1 MQREVGPQVAPPM
14 FLHQIQPLPPHAT
27 AAKKR
32 GNPWPAA
39 AAAEAAGGA
48 NWNPRMWDWDS
59 RALTAKPSSDA
70 LRVNA
75 GLSHHHHHHHQQQSP
90 PAVAKAAEALRQG
103 GGGSGGL
110 NLQLGLRED
119 AATHMD
125 VSPAATTVSSSP
137 SPPPSSAPAQEPVV
151 RPSKRVRSGSPGS
164 ASGGGGGGGG
174 GGGNSGGSYP
184 MCQVDDCRA
193 DLTNAKDYHRRHKV
207 CEIHGK
213 TTKALVGNQM
223 QRFCQQC
230 SRFHPLSEFDEGK
243 RSCRRRLAGH
253 NRRRRKTQPT
263 DVASQLLLP
272 GNQENAANRTQDIV
286 NLITVIARL
295 QGSNVGKL
303 PSIPPIPDKDNLVQI
318 ISKINSINN
327 TNSASKSPPSEA
339 VDLNASHSQQQDSV
353 RRTTNGFEKQT
364 NGFDKQTNGF
374 DKQTNGFDKQAVPST
389 MDLLA
394 VLSTALATS
403 NPDSNTSQSQ
413 GSSDSS
419 GNNKSKSQSTEPTNV
434 VNSHEKSIRVFSAT
448 RKNDALESSPEMYKQ
463 PDKETQP
470 YLSLRLFGSTE
481 EDVPCKMDTANKYL
495 SSESS
500 NPLDE
505 RSPSSSPPITHKF
518 FPIRSVD
525 EDARI
530 ADYGEDIATVEVS
543 TSRPWRAPP
552 LELFKDSERPI
563 ENGSPPNPAYQSCYT
578 STSCSDHS
586 PSTSNS
592 DGQDRTGRII
602 FKLFGKEPSTI
613 PGNLRGEIVNWLKHS
628 PTEMEGYIR
637 PGCLVLSMY
646 LSMPAIAWDELE
658 ENLLQRVN
666 TLVQGS
672 DLDFWRK
679 GRFLVRTDAQL
690 VSYKDG
696 ATRISKSWR
705 TWNTPELTFVSPIAV
720 VGGRKTSLI
729 LKGRNLTIP
738 GTQIHCTST
747 GKYISKEV
755 LCSAYPGTIYDD
767 SGVETF
773 DLPGEPHL
781 ILGRCF
787 IEVENRFRG
796 NSFPVIIANSSV
808 CQELRSLEAELE
820 GSQFVDGS
828 SDEQAHDARR
838 LKPKDEVL
846 HFLNELGW
854 LFQKAAASTSAEK
867 SDSSGLDLMYF
878 STARFRYLLLFS
890 SERDWCSL
898 TKTLLEILAKRSLAS
913 DELSQET
920 LEMLSEIHLLNRA
933 VKRRSSHMAR
943 LLVQFVVVCPDD
955 SKLYPFLPNV
965 AGPGGLT
972 PLHLAA
978 SIENAVDI
986 VDALTDDPQQIG
998 LSCWH
1003 SVLDDDGQSPET
1015 YAKLRNNNSYNELVA
1030 QKLVDRKNNQVTIM
1044 VGKEE
1049 IHMDQ
1054 PGNVGEKNKSA
1065 IQALQ
1070 IRTCNQCAILD
1081 AGLLRR
1087 PLHSRGLLARPY
1099 IHSMLA
1105 IAAVC
1110 VCVCVFMRALLRFN
1124 SGRSFKWERLDFGT
1138 I

>member
-1 MQREVGPQVAPPM
+1 M
-14 FLHQIQPLPPHAT
+14 FVHQIQPLPPHAA

-32 GNPWPAA
+32 GHSWQAATAA
-39 AAAEAAGGA
+39 AKAAGGE

-59 RALTAKPSSDA
+59 RTLTARPSSDA
-70 LRVNA
+70 LRVY
-75 GLSHHHHHHHQQQSP
+75 GGQSQQQQQQQP
-90 PAVAKAAEALRQG
+90 LPAVAKADEALRQG

-119 AATHMD
+119 AVTPMDASPVATL
-125 VSPAATTVSSSP
+125 SSSP
-137 SPPPSSAPAQEPVV
+137 SPPRSSSGTQEPVV
-151 RPSKRVRSGSPGS
+151 RSSKRVRSGSPGS
-164 ASGGGGGGGG
+164 ASGGGGGGGNG
-174 GGGNSGGSYP
+174 GGSFP
-184 MCQVDDCRA
+184 MCQVDDCRK

-207 CEIHGK
+207 CEIHSK
-213 TTKALVGNQM
+213 TIKALVANQM

-295 QGSNVGKL
+295 QGSNAGKL

-327 TNSASKSPPSEA
+327 ANSVTNSPSEA
-339 VDLNASHSQQQDSV
+339 VDLNALHGRQQQDSV
-353 RRTTNGFEKQT
+353 QKTTNGV
-364 NGFDKQTNGF
+364 DKQT
-374 DKQTNGFDKQAVPST
+374 APST
-389 MDLLA
+389 MDLLT

-403 NPDSNTSQSQ
+403 PVDTNTSRSQ

-419 GNNKSKSQSTEPTNV
+419 GNNKSKSRSTEPANV
-434 VNSHEKSIRVFSAT
+434 VNSHEKSTQAFSAT
-448 RKNDALESSPEMYKQ
+448 CINGTPESPPEIFKQ
-463 PDKETQP
+463 TGRETQP
-470 YLSLRLFGSTE
+470 YLSLRLFGRS
-481 EDVPCKMDTANKYL
+481 EDDILCKMDSANKYL

-505 RSPSSSPPITHKF
+505 RSPSSSPPITQKF
-518 FPIRSVD
+518 FPIHSVD
-525 EDARI
+525 GDARI
-530 ADYGEDIATVEVS
+530 AEYGEDTTTVEVS
-543 TSRPWRAPP
+543 TSRRWCAPP
-552 LELFKDSERPI
+552 LELFKDAEQSM
-563 ENGSPPNPAYQSCYT
+563 ENGSTPNPEYQSCYA
-578 STSCSDHS
+578 SASCSDHS

-592 DGQDRTGRII
+592 DGPDRTGRII

-628 PTEMEGYIR
+628 PTEIEGYIR
-637 PGCLVLSMY
+637 PGCLVLTMY

-658 ENLLQRVN
+658 ENFLQRVN
-666 TLVQGS
+666 TLVQCS

-679 GRFLVRTDAQL
+679 GRFLVRTHTQL

-696 ATRISKSWR
+696 TTRLSKSWR

-747 GKYISKEV
+747 GKYISKEI

-773 DLPGEPHL
+773 DLPGEPDI

-796 NSFPVIIANSSV
+796 NSFPVIVANSSV

-820 GSQFVDGS
+820 GSQFIDVS
-828 SDEQAHDARR
+828 SDDQVHDARQR
-838 LKPKDEVL
+838 KPRDEVM

-854 LFQKAAASTSAEK
+854 LFQKAAANASATK
-867 SDSSGLDLMYF
+867 SNVSGLDLVYF
-878 STARFRYLLLFS
+878 STARFKYLLLFS
-890 SERDWCSL
+890 SERNWCSL
-898 TKTLLEILAKRSLAS
+898 TKTLLEILAKRSLVS

-933 VKRRSSHMAR
+933 VKRKSSRMAR
-943 LLVQFVVVCPDD
+943 LLLQFVVACPDD

-965 AGPGGLT
+965 PGPGGLT

-978 SIENAVDI
+978 SIEDAKDI

-1003 SVLDDDGQSPET
+1003 SVIDDNGQSPET

-1030 QKLVDRKNNQVTIM
+1030 QKLVDKKNNQILQM
-1044 VGKEE
+1044 
-1049 IHMDQ
+1049 
-1054 PGNVGEKNKSA
+1054 GETGFCAGVPRQSEMGVQIVLRYMSHDASA
-1065 IQALQ
+1065 
-1070 IRTCNQCAILD
+1070 
-1081 AGLLRR
+1081 
-1087 PLHSRGLLARPY
+1087 
-1099 IHSMLA
+1099 
-1105 IAAVC
+1105 
-1110 VCVCVFMRALLRFN
+1110 
-1124 SGRSFKWERLDFGT
+1124 
-1138 I
+1138 

>member
-1 MQREVGPQVAPPM
+1 MV
-14 FLHQIQPLPPHAT
+14 
-27 AAKKR
+27 
-32 GNPWPAA
+32 
-39 AAAEAAGGA
+39 
-48 NWNPRMWDWDS
+48 
-59 RALTAKPSSDA
+59 
-70 LRVNA
+70 
-75 GLSHHHHHHHQQQSP
+75 
-90 PAVAKAAEALRQG
+90 
-103 GGGSGGL
+103 
-110 NLQLGLRED
+110 
-119 AATHMD
+119 
-125 VSPAATTVSSSP
+125 VSPAATMSSSP
-137 SPPPSSAPAQEPVV
+137 SPPASSAPAQEPVV

-164 ASGGGGGGGG
+164 ASGGG

-207 CEIHGK
+207 CEMHGK
-213 TTKALVGNQM
+213 ASKALVGNQM

-295 QGSNVGKL
+295 QGGNVGKL

-327 TNSASKSPPSEA
+327 VNSASKSPPSEA
-339 VDLNASHSQQQDSV
+339 VDLNATQGQHQDSV
-353 RRTTNGFEKQT
+353 QRTTNGFEKQT
-364 NGFDKQTNGF
+364 NGFDKQT
-374 DKQTNGFDKQAVPST
+374 VPST
-389 MDLLA
+389 MDLLT
-394 VLSTALATS
+394 VLSTALATP

-419 GNNKSKSQSTEPTNV
+419 DNNKSKSHSTEPANV
-434 VNSHEKSIRVFSAT
+434 VSSHEKSIRVFSAT
-448 RKNDALESSPEMYKQ
+448 RTNGILESPPEVYKQ
-463 PDKETQP
+463 PEQETRP

-518 FPIRSVD
+518 FPIRSVHE
-525 EDARI
+525 EDRI
-530 ADYGEDIATVEVS
+530 ADYGEDTATVEVS
-543 TSRPWRAPP
+543 TSRAWHAPP

-637 PGCLVLSMY
+637 PGCLVLSIY
-646 LSMPAIAWDELE
+646 LSMPTIAWDELQ

-679 GRFLVRTDAQL
+679 GRFLVRTDTQL

-696 ATRISKSWR
+696 TTRLSKSWR

-738 GTQIHCTST
+738 GTQIHCTNT

-781 ILGRCF
+781 VLGRYF

-828 SDEQAHDARR
+828 SDDQAHDARQ
-838 LKPKDEVL
+838 LKPKDEVM

-854 LFQKAAASTSAEK
+854 LFQKVAASASDGK
-867 SDSSGLDLMYF
+867 SDPSVLDVIYF

-898 TKTLLEILAKRSLAS
+898 TRTLLEILVKRSLAS

-920 LEMLSEIHLLNRA
+920 LDMLSEIHLLNRA
-933 VKRRSSHMAR
+933 VKRKSSQMAR
-943 LLVQFVVVCPDD
+943 LLVQFVVLCPDD

-978 SIENAVDI
+978 SMEDAEDI
-986 VDALTDDPQQIG
+986 VDALTDDPQQVG

-1030 QKLVDRKNNQVTIM
+1030 QKLVDRKNHQVTIM

-1070 IRTCNQCAILD
+1070 IRSCNQCAILD
-1081 AGLLRR
+1081 SGLLRR

-1124 SGRSFKWERLDFGT
+1124 SGRTFKWERLDFGT

>member
-1 MQREVGPQVAPPM
+1 
-14 FLHQIQPLPPHAT
+14 
-27 AAKKR
+27 
-32 GNPWPAA
+32 
-39 AAAEAAGGA
+39 
-48 NWNPRMWDWDS
+48 MWDWDS

-75 GLSHHHHHHHQQQSP
+75 GLSHHQQQQQQSP
-90 PAVAKAAEALRQG
+90 PAAAKAAEALRQG

-119 AATHMD
+119 AATPMD

-137 SPPPSSAPAQEPVV
+137 SPPASSAPAQEPVV

-174 GGGNSGGSYP
+174 GGNSGGGGGSYP

-327 TNSASKSPPSEA
+327 GNSASKSPPSEA

-353 RRTTNGFEKQT
+353 QRTTNGFEKQT
-364 NGFDKQTNGF
+364 NGLDKQTNGF
-374 DKQTNGFDKQAVPST
+374 DKQADGFDKQAVPST

-419 GNNKSKSQSTEPTNV
+419 GNNKSKSQSTEPANV

-448 RKNDALESSPEMYKQ
+448 RKNDALERSPEMYKQ
-463 PDKETQP
+463 PDQETPP

-505 RSPSSSPPITHKF
+505 RSPSSSPPVTHKF

-543 TSRPWRAPP
+543 TSRAWRAPP

-628 PTEMEGYIR
+628 PNEMEGYIR

-696 ATRISKSWR
+696 ATRLSKSWR

-781 ILGRCF
+781 ILGRYF

-828 SDEQAHDARR
+828 SDDQAHDARR

-933 VKRRSSHMAR
+933 VKRKSSHMAR

-978 SIENAVDI
+978 SIEDAVDI

-1003 SVLDDDGQSPET
+1003 SALDDDGQSPET
-1015 YAKLRNNNSYNELVA
+1015 YAKLRNNNAYNELVA

-1054 PGNVGEKNKSA
+1054 SGNVGEKNKSA

-1070 IRTCNQCAILD
+1070 IRSCNQCAILD

-1087 PLHSRGLLARPY
+1087 PMHSRGLLARPY

>member
-1 MQREVGPQVAPPM
+1 MQREVGPQVAPPL
-14 FLHQIQPLPPHAT
+14 FLHQIQPLPPHAA

-32 GNPWPAA
+32 GHPWPAGA
-39 AAAEAAGGA
+39 AVAPARVAAEAGAGGG

-59 RALTAKPSSDA
+59 RALSAKPSSDA
-70 LRVNA
+70 LRLGA
-75 GLSHHHHHHHQQQSP
+75 GGGQSQQQQQQSP
-90 PAVAKAAEALRQG
+90 A
-103 GGGSGGL
+103 GGSGAL

-119 AATHMD
+119 GATPMD
-125 VSPAATTVSSSP
+125 ASPPAPMASSP
-137 SPPPSSAPAQEPVV
+137 SPPASAAGSQEPVV

-164 ASGGGGGGGG
+164 AAGSGGGGGANGGA
-174 GGGNSGGSYP
+174 SYP

-193 DLTNAKDYHRRHKV
+193 DLTSAKDYHRRHKV
-207 CEIHGK
+207 CEIHSK
-213 TTKALVGNQM
+213 TTKALVANQM

-230 SRFHPLSEFDEGK
+230 SRFHPLAEFDEGK
-243 RSCRRRLAGH
+243 RSCRCRLAGH

-295 QGSNVGKL
+295 QGNNVGKV
-303 PSIPPIPDKDNLVQI
+303 PSIPSVPDKQNLVEI
-318 ISKINSINN
+318 ISKINSFKN
-327 TNSASKSPPSEA
+327 ASPAATSPPSEV
-339 VDLNASHSQQQDSV
+339 VDLNAPHGQQQDSV
-353 RRTTNGFEKQT
+353 QKTTNGI
-364 NGFDKQTNGF
+364 
-374 DKQTNGFDKQAVPST
+374 DKQAVPST

-403 NPDSNTSQSQ
+403 PPDTITSQSQ
-413 GSSDSS
+413 GSSESS
-419 GNNKSKSQSTEPTNV
+419 GNNKSKSHSTEPATV
-434 VNSHEKSIRVFSAT
+434 VNSHDKSIRA
-448 RKNDALESSPEMYKQ
+448 SPAAGFIRSNSIHERQPDMYKQ
-463 PDKETQP
+463 TENATRPF
-470 YLSLRLFGSTE
+470 LSLQLFGSTE
-481 EDVPCKMDTANKYL
+481 DIPPKMDSTNKYL

-518 FPIRSVD
+518 FPIHSVD
-525 EDARI
+525 EEIRHPGN
-530 ADYGEDIATVEVS
+530 ADYGEDAAMVEVS
-543 TSRPWRAPP
+543 TSRAWCAPP

-563 ENGSPPNPAYQSCYT
+563 DNGSPPNPAYQSCYA

-602 FKLFGKEPSTI
+602 FKLFGKEPGTI
-613 PGNLRGEIVNWLKHS
+613 PGNLRDEIINWLKHS

-666 TLVQGS
+666 TLVQS
-672 DLDFWRK
+672 SNVDFWRK
-679 GRFLVRTDAQL
+679 GRFLLRTDTQL

-696 ATRISKSWR
+696 MTRLSKSWR

-720 VGGRKTSLI
+720 VGGRKTSLV

-773 DLPGEPHL
+773 DLPGEPHVL
-781 ILGRCF
+781 LGRYF

-808 CQELRSLEAELE
+808 CQELRNLEVELE
-820 GSQFVDGS
+820 DSRFHDVSTD
-828 SDEQAHDARR
+828 DQAHDPRQS
-838 LKPKDEVL
+838 KPREQVL

-854 LFQKAAASTSAEK
+854 LFQRAAACTPSTGSDV
-867 SDSSGLDLMYF
+867 SDSDMIQF
-878 STARFRYLLLFS
+878 STARFKYLLLFS
-890 SERDWCSL
+890 SERDWCCL
-898 TKTLLEILAKRSLAS
+898 TKTLLDILAKRSLVS

-933 VKRRSSHMAR
+933 VKRKSSRMVH
-943 LLVQFVVVCPDD
+943 LLVQFVVICPDN
-955 SKLYPFLPNV
+955 SKLYPFPPNFP
-965 AGPGGLT
+965 GPGGLT

-978 SIENAVDI
+978 SIENAEHI

-998 LSCWH
+998 LSCWQ
-1003 SVLDDDGQSPET
+1003 SALDDDGQSPET
-1015 YAKLRNNNSYNELVA
+1015 YAKLRNHNSYIELVA
-1030 QKLVDRKNNQVTIM
+1030 QKLVDRRNSQISIM
-1044 VGKEE
+1044 INKDD

-1054 PGNVGEKNKSA
+1054 LGSVDEYNKSR

-1070 IRTCNQCAILD
+1070 VGSCSQCAILES
-1081 AGLLRR
+1081 GLLRR
-1087 PLHSRGLLARPY
+1087 PLRSRGLLSRPY
-1099 IHSMLA
+1099 VHSMLA
-1105 IAAVC
+1105 VAAVC
-1110 VCVCVFMRALLRFN
+1110 VCLCNDARFDAVL
-1124 SGRSFKWERLDFGT
+1124 SW
-1138 I
+1138 

>member
-1 MQREVGPQVAPPM
+1 MQGEVGPQVAPPL
-14 FLHQIQPLPPHAT
+14 FLHQIQTLPPHAT
-27 AAKKR
+27 AAAAKKR
-32 GNPWPAA
+32 GHPWPAA
-39 AAAEAAGGA
+39 AVAALAAAAAAGEA
-48 NWNPRMWDWDS
+48 NWNPKMWDWDS
-59 RALTAKPSSDA
+59 RTLTARPAPDA
-70 LRVNA
+70 LRLGGGAPV
-75 GLSHHHHHHHQQQSP
+75 QQQQKQQAAS
-90 PAVAKAAEALRQG
+90 AAEAHRQG
-103 GGGSGGL
+103 AGGNGAL
-110 NLQLGLRED
+110 NLHLGLRED
-119 AATHMD
+119 GATPMD
-125 VSPAATTVSSSP
+125 TSP
-137 SPPPSSAPAQEPVV
+137 SAPMASSASPPASVGQEPVV

-164 ASGGGGGGGG
+164 AGGSGDGAAAVNGGA
-174 GGGNSGGSYP
+174 SYP

-193 DLTNAKDYHRRHKV
+193 DLTSAKDYHRRHKV
-207 CEIHGK
+207 CETHSK
-213 TTKALVGNQM
+213 TTKALVASQM

-230 SRFHPLSEFDEGK
+230 SRFHPLAEFDEGK
-243 RSCRRRLAGH
+243 RSCRRRFAGH

-295 QGSNVGKL
+295 QGSNVGKA
-303 PSIPPIPDKDNLVQI
+303 PPIPPIPDKQNLVEI
-318 ISKINSINN
+318 ISKINSLNN
-327 TNSASKSPPSEA
+327 TTPVAKSPPLEA
-339 VDLNASHSQQQDSV
+339 VDLNASQEQQEDSV
-353 RRTTNGFEKQT
+353 QKTANGI
-364 NGFDKQTNGF
+364 
-374 DKQTNGFDKQAVPST
+374 DKQAVPST

-394 VLSTALATS
+394 VLSTGLATS
-403 NPDSNTSQSQ
+403 TPETNTSQSQ

-419 GNNKSKSQSTEPTNV
+419 GNDKSKSNSTEAATV
-434 VNSHEKSIRVFSAT
+434 VNSHDKSPQAFPPAGFT
-448 RKNDALESSPEMYKQ
+448 RSNSTHESQPHTYKQ
-463 PDKETQP
+463 IEQETGP
-470 YLSLRLFGSTE
+470 YLSLQLFGGIE
-481 EDVPCKMDTANKYL
+481 EDIPPKMDSGNKYL

-518 FPIRSVD
+518 FPIHSVD
-525 EDARI
+525 EEDRHPH
-530 ADYGEDIATVEVS
+530 DYGEDAAMVEVS
-543 TSRPWRAPP
+543 TSRAWCAPP
-552 LELFKDSERPI
+552 LELFKDSDRPI
-563 ENGSPPNPAYQSCYT
+563 ENGSPPNPGYQSCYA

-666 TLVQGS
+666 TLIHHS
-672 DLDFWRK
+672 DLDFWSK
-679 GRFLVRTDAQL
+679 GRFLVRTDSKL
-690 VSYKDG
+690 VSYNEG
-696 ATRISKSWR
+696 MTRLSKSWR

-720 VGGRKTSLI
+720 VGGQKTSLV
-729 LKGRNLTIP
+729 LRGRNLTIP

-773 DLPGEPHL
+773 DLPGEPDL

-796 NSFPVIIANSSV
+796 NSFPVIVASSSV
-808 CQELRSLEAELE
+808 CQELRNLEVELEDSQFLEA
-820 GSQFVDGS
+820 S
-828 SDEQAHDARR
+828 SDDQVHDPRR
-838 LKPKDEVL
+838 SKPRDQIL

-854 LFQKAAASTSAEK
+854 LFQRTAACTS
-867 SDSSGLDLMYF
+867 DLDLIQF
-878 STARFRYLLLFS
+878 STPRFKYLLLFS

-898 TKTLLEILAKRSLAS
+898 TKTLLDILAKRSLVS

-920 LEMLSEIHLLNRA
+920 MDMLAEVHLLNRA
-933 VKRRSSHMAR
+933 VKRKSSRMVH
-943 LLVQFVVVCPDD
+943 LLVKFFVICPDN
-955 SKLYPFLPNV
+955 SKVYPFLPNFP
-965 AGPGGLT
+965 GPGGLT

-978 SIENAVDI
+978 SIENAEDI

-998 LSCWH
+998 LNCWQ

-1015 YAKLRNNNSYNELVA
+1015 YAKLRNHNSYNELVA
-1030 QKLVDRKNNQVTIM
+1030 QKLVDWKNSQVTIM
-1044 VGKEE
+1044 VDEVDGQSGK
-1049 IHMDQ
+1049 
-1054 PGNVGEKNKSA
+1054 VGGVR
-1065 IQALQ
+1065 ALQ
-1070 IRTCNQCAILD
+1070 IQSCSQCAILES
-1081 AGLLRR
+1081 GVLRK
-1087 PLHSRGLLARPY
+1087 PLRSRGLLARPY

-1110 VCVCVFMRALLRFN
+1110 VCVCVFMRALLRIN
-1124 SGRSFKWERLDFGT
+1124 SGRSFKWERLDYGT
-1138 I
+1138 Q

>member
-1 MQREVGPQVAPPM
+1 MQREVGPQVAPPL
-14 FLHQIQPLPPHAT
+14 FFNQIQPLPPHAA

-39 AAAEAAGGA
+39 AAAAEAAGG

-59 RALTAKPSSDA
+59 RALTARPASDGP
-70 LRVNA
+70 LVN
-75 GLSHHHHHHHQQQSP
+75 GGGEQSKQQQQ
-90 PAVAKAAEALRQG
+90 PAAAAAKATAEGLRQG
-103 GGGSGGL
+103 SGAL
-110 NLQLGLRED
+110 SLQLGLRED
-119 AATHMD
+119 AATPMD
-125 VSPAATTVSSSP
+125 ASPPAPAASSP
-137 SPPPSSAPAQEPVV
+137 SPPASAAAGQEPVV

-164 ASGGGGGGGG
+164 A
-174 GGGNSGGSYP
+174 GGSGPAAAGAANGGAAYP

-193 DLTNAKDYHRRHKV
+193 DLTSAKDYHRRHKV
-207 CEIHGK
+207 CATHSK
-213 TTKALVGNQM
+213 TTKALVAGQM

-230 SRFHPLSEFDEGK
+230 SRFHPLAEFDEGK

-295 QGSNVGKL
+295 QGSNVGKA
-303 PSIPPIPDKDNLVQI
+303 PSAPPIPDKQNLVEI
-318 ISKINSINN
+318 ISKINSLNN
-327 TNSASKSPPSEA
+327 TTPVAKSPPLEV
-339 VDLNASHSQQQDSV
+339 VDLNASQEQQEDSV
-353 RRTTNGFEKQT
+353 QKTTNGI
-364 NGFDKQTNGF
+364 
-374 DKQTNGFDKQAVPST
+374 DKQAVPST

-394 VLSTALATS
+394 VLSTGLSTS
-403 NPDSNTSQSQ
+403 TPETNTSQSQ

-419 GNNKSKSQSTEPTNV
+419 GNDKSKSHSTEPATV
-434 VNSHEKSIRVFSAT
+434 VSSHDKSIQAFPAAGFMRSNST
-448 RKNDALESSPEMYKQ
+448 HESQPHTYKQ
-463 PDKETQP
+463 SDPDRP
-470 YLSLRLFGSTE
+470 YLSLQLFGSTE
-481 EDVPCKMDTANKYL
+481 EDIPQKMDTANKYL

-518 FPIRSVD
+518 FPIHSVD
-525 EDARI
+525 EDRHPH
-530 ADYGEDIATVEVS
+530 DYGEDAAMVEVS
-543 TSRPWRAPP
+543 TSRAWCAPP

-563 ENGSPPNPAYQSCYT
+563 GNGSPPNPGYHSCYA

-613 PGNLRGEIVNWLKHS
+613 PGNLRDEIVNWLKHS

-658 ENLLQRVN
+658 ENLLHRVN
-666 TLVQGS
+666 MLVQSS

-679 GRFLVRTDAQL
+679 GRFLVRTDSQL
-690 VSYKDG
+690 VSYKEG
-696 ATRISKSWR
+696 LTRLSKSWR
-705 TWNTPELTFVSPIAV
+705 TWNTPELTFVSPVAV
-720 VGGRKTSLI
+720 VGGQKTSLV
-729 LKGRNLTIP
+729 LKGRNLTVP

-773 DLPGEPHL
+773 DLPGEPDL

-796 NSFPVIIANSSV
+796 NSFPVIVASSTV
-808 CQELRSLEAELE
+808 CQELRNLELE
-820 GSQFVDGS
+820 LEDSQFVDVS
-828 SDEQAHDARR
+828 SDDQVHDHPRQS
-838 LKPKDEVL
+838 KPRDQVL

-854 LFQKAAASTSAEK
+854 LFQRAAAR
-867 SDSSGLDLMYF
+867 SDASDLDLVQF
-878 STARFRYLLLFS
+878 STPRFKYLLLFS

-898 TKTLLEILAKRSLAS
+898 TKTLLDILAKRSLVS
-913 DELSQET
+913 VELSQET
-920 LEMLSEIHLLNRA
+920 MEMLGEVHLLNRA
-933 VKRRSSHMAR
+933 VKRKSSHMVH
-943 LLVQFVVVCPDD
+943 LLVKYAVICPDN
-955 SKLYPFLPNV
+955 SKVYPFVPNFP
-965 AGPGGLT
+965 GPGGLT

-978 SIENAVDI
+978 SIENADDI

-998 LSCWH
+998 LNCWQ

-1015 YAKLRNNNSYNELVA
+1015 YAKLRNHNSYNELVA
-1030 QKLVDRKNNQVTIM
+1030 QKLVNRMNSQVTIM
-1044 VGKEE
+1044 VDKDE
-1049 IHMDQ
+1049 IHLDQ
-1054 PGNVGEKNKSA
+1054 LGNVGEYKKSGV
-1065 IQALQ
+1065 QALQ
-1070 IRTCNQCAILD
+1070 IQSCSQCAILD
-1081 AGLLRR
+1081 SGVLRK
-1087 PLHSRGLLARPY
+1087 PLRSRGLLARPY

-1110 VCVCVFMRALLRFN
+1110 VCVCVFMRVLLRIN
-1124 SGRSFKWERLDFGT
+1124 SGRSFKWERLHYGT
-1138 I
+1138 M

>member
-1 MQREVGPQVAPPM
+1 MQREVGPQVAPPL
-14 FLHQIQPLPPHAT
+14 FLHQIQQLPPHAA

-32 GNPWPAA
+32 GLPWPAVA
-39 AAAEAAGGA
+39 PAKASVPEAGAGAG

-59 RALTAKPSSDA
+59 RSLTARPSSDA
-70 LRVNA
+70 LRLGAVQ
-75 GLSHHHHHHHQQQSP
+75 GQHQQPSP
-90 PAVAKAAEALRQG
+90 PGTGA
-103 GGGSGGL
+103 L
-110 NLQLGLRED
+110 NLHLGLRED
-119 AATHMD
+119 GATAMD
-125 VSPAATTVSSSP
+125 TTGPAAPMASSP
-137 SPPPSSAPAQEPVV
+137 SPPPSAAAGQEPVV

-164 ASGGGGGGGG
+164 AGGSGGGGAANGG
-174 GGGNSGGSYP
+174 GGSYP

-193 DLTNAKDYHRRHKV
+193 DLTSAKDYHRRHKV
-207 CEIHGK
+207 CEIHSK
-213 TTKALVGNQM
+213 TTKALVANQM

-230 SRFHPLSEFDEGK
+230 SRFHPLAEFDEGK

-295 QGSNVGKL
+295 QGTNNTGKV
-303 PSIPPIPDKDNLVQI
+303 PSIPPIPDKQNLVEI
-318 ISKINSINN
+318 ISKINSLNN
-327 TNSASKSPPSEA
+327 TNSATDSPPSEV
-339 VDLNASHSQQQDSV
+339 VDLNASNGQQQDSV
-353 RRTTNGFEKQT
+353 QKMANGTET
-364 NGFDKQTNGF
+364 P
-374 DKQTNGFDKQAVPST
+374 AALST
-389 MDLLA
+389 MDLLT

-403 NPDSNTSQSQ
+403 TPEQSQ

-419 GNNKSKSQSTEPTNV
+419 GNNKSKSHSTEPANV
-434 VNSHEKSIRVFSAT
+434 VNSHAKSTQAFPGNNTHESQPRIFKEAEQET
-448 RKNDALESSPEMYKQ
+448 R
-463 PDKETQP
+463 P
-470 YLSLRLFGSTE
+470 YLSLQLFGSV
-481 EDVPCKMDTANKYL
+481 EDDIHPKMDSANKYL

-518 FPIRSVD
+518 FPIHSVD
-525 EDARI
+525 EEDRHPQA
-530 ADYGEDIATVEVS
+530 ADYGDDTAMVEVS
-543 TSRPWRAPP
+543 TSRAWCAPP
-552 LELFKDSERPI
+552 LELFKNSERPM
-563 ENGSPPNPAYQSCYT
+563 ENGSPPNPGYQSCYA

-586 PSTSNS
+586 PSSSNS

-613 PGNLRGEIVNWLKHS
+613 PGNLRSEIINWLKHS

-646 LSMPAIAWDELE
+646 LSMPPIAWDELE

-666 TLVQGS
+666 SLVQSS
-672 DLDFWRK
+672 DVDFWRK
-679 GRFLVRTDAQL
+679 GRFLVRTDTQL

-696 ATRISKSWR
+696 MTRLSKSWR

-720 VGGRKTSLI
+720 VGGKKTSLV
-729 LKGRNLTIP
+729 LKGRNLTVP
-738 GTQIHCTST
+738 GTQIHCTNT

-773 DLPGEPHL
+773 DLPGEPNL

-796 NSFPVIIANSSV
+796 NSFPVIVANSSV
-808 CQELRSLEAELE
+808 CQELRNLEIELE
-820 GSQFVDGS
+820 DSRFHDVGSDDQVHDHRQS
-828 SDEQAHDARR
+828 KPRDQA
-838 LKPKDEVL
+838 L

-854 LFQKAAASTSAEK
+854 LFQRAAACSPSTR
-867 SDSSGLDLMYF
+867 SDVCDSDLIQF
-878 STARFRYLLLFS
+878 STIRFKHLLLFS
-890 SERDWCSL
+890 SDRDWCSL
-898 TKTLLEILAKRSLAS
+898 TRTLLDILAKRSLVS
-913 DELSQET
+913 EELSQET
-920 LEMLSEIHLLNRA
+920 LEMLSEVHLLNRA
-933 VKRRSSHMAR
+933 VKRKSSHMVH
-943 LLVQFVVVCPDD
+943 LLVQFVVILPDN
-955 SKLYPFLPNV
+955 SKLYPFVPNLP
-965 AGPGGLT
+965 GPGGLT

-978 SIENAVDI
+978 SIENAEDI

-998 LSCWH
+998 LSCWQ

-1015 YAKLRNNNSYNELVA
+1015 YAKLRNHNSYNELVA

-1044 VGKEE
+1044 VGKDE
-1049 IHMDQ
+1049 ILVDQ
-1054 PGNVGEKNKSA
+1054 FGNEGDCNKSGT
-1065 IQALQ
+1065 QALQ
-1070 IRTCNQCAILD
+1070 IRSCSQCAILESG
-1081 AGLLRR
+1081 ALRR
-1087 PLHSRGLLARPY
+1087 PLRSRGLLARPY

>member
-1 MQREVGPQVAPPM
+1 MQREAGPQVAPPM
-14 FLHQIQPLPPHAT
+14 FMHQIQPLPSHAT

-32 GNPWPAA
+32 GHPWQAA
-39 AAAEAAGGA
+39 AAAEAAGGG

-59 RALTAKPSSDA
+59 RTLTARPSSDA
-70 LRVNA
+70 LRVN
-75 GLSHHHHHHHQQQSP
+75 GGQSQQQQQQQPP
-90 PAVAKAAEALRQG
+90 PAEAKAAEALRQG

-110 NLQLGLRED
+110 SLQLGLRED
-119 AATHMD
+119 AATLMD
-125 VSPAATTVSSSP
+125 ASPATTMSSSP
-137 SPPPSSAPAQEPVV
+137 SSPPSSAGAQEPFV

-164 ASGGGGGGGG
+164 ASGGSG
-174 GGGNSGGSYP
+174 GGGNGGGSYP
-184 MCQVDDCRA
+184 TCQVDDCRA

-207 CEIHGK
+207 CEVHSK
-213 TTKALVGNQM
+213 TTKALVANQM

-230 SRFHPLSEFDEGK
+230 SRFHPLLEFDEGK

-272 GNQENAANRTQDIV
+272 GNQENASNRTQDIV

-295 QGSNVGKL
+295 QGSNAGKL
-303 PSIPPIPDKDNLVQI
+303 PSIPPMPDKDNLVQI

-327 TNSASKSPPSEA
+327 ANSVTKSPPSEA
-339 VDLNASHSQQQDSV
+339 ADLNASHGCQNQDSV
-353 RRTTNGFEKQT
+353 QKMTNGL
-364 NGFDKQTNGF
+364 DKQT
-374 DKQTNGFDKQAVPST
+374 APST
-389 MDLLA
+389 MDLLT

-403 NPDSNTSQSQ
+403 PPDTNTSQSQ

-419 GNNKSKSQSTEPTNV
+419 GNNKSKSPSTEPANAI
-434 VNSHEKSIRVFSAT
+434 NSHEKSIRAFSAT
-448 RKNDALESSPEMYKQ
+448 RINGTPESPPEIYKQ
-463 PDKETQP
+463 TDRETQP

-481 EDVPCKMDTANKYL
+481 DDIPCKMDTANKYL

-505 RSPSSSPPITHKF
+505 RSPSSSPPITRKF

-530 ADYGEDIATVEVS
+530 ADYGEDTATVEVS
-543 TSRPWRAPP
+543 TSRGWCAQP
-552 LELFKDSERPI
+552 LELFKDSERPM
-563 ENGSPPNPAYQSCYT
+563 ENGSPPNPAYQSCYA

-628 PTEMEGYIR
+628 PNEMEGYIR

-666 TLVQGS
+666 TLVQCS

-679 GRFLVRTDAQL
+679 GRFLVRTDTQL
-690 VSYKDG
+690 VSFKDG
-696 ATRISKSWR
+696 TTRLSKSWR
-705 TWNTPELTFVSPIAV
+705 TWNTPEVTFVSPIAV
-720 VGGRKTSLI
+720 VGGRKTSLS

-773 DLPGEPHL
+773 DLPGEPHI
-781 ILGRCF
+781 ILGRYF
-787 IEVENRFRG
+787 IEVENRFKG

-820 GSQFVDGS
+820 GSQFVDIS
-828 SDEQAHDARR
+828 SDDQVHDARQ
-838 LKPKDEVL
+838 LKPRDEVL

-854 LFQKAAASTSAEK
+854 LFQKAAANTSATK
-867 SDSSGLDLMYF
+867 SDVSCLDLIYF
-878 STARFRYLLLFS
+878 STARFKYLLLFS

-898 TKTLLEILAKRSLAS
+898 TKTLLEILTKRSLVS

-933 VKRRSSHMAR
+933 VKRKSSRMAR

-965 AGPGGLT
+965 PGPGGLT

-978 SIENAVDI
+978 SIEDAEDI

-998 LSCWH
+998 LSCWN

-1015 YAKLRNNNSYNELVA
+1015 YAKLRNNNTYNKLVA
-1030 QKLVDRKNNQVTIM
+1030 QKLVDKNNNQVTIM
-1044 VGKEE
+1044 VSKEE
-1049 IHMDQ
+1049 IRVDQ
-1054 PGNVGEKNKSA
+1054 QGNVGEKNTSA

-1070 IRTCNQCAILD
+1070 IRSCSQCAILE

>member
-1 MQREVGPQVAPPM
+1 MQREVGPQVAPPLFM
-14 FLHQIQPLPPHAT
+14 HQIQQLPPYAA

-32 GNPWPAA
+32 GHPWTAGAA
-39 AAAEAAGGA
+39 VAPSAKTAAEAGGGGGG

-70 LRVNA
+70 IRF
-75 GLSHHHHHHHQQQSP
+75 GGGQSQQQQ
-90 PAVAKAAEALRQG
+90 PAAAKAAEALRQG

-110 NLQLGLRED
+110 SLQLGLREE
-119 AATHMD
+119 AAMVMD
-125 VSPAATTVSSSP
+125 VSPEATGASSP
-137 SPPPSSAPAQEPVV
+137 SPPASAGQEPVV

-164 ASGGGGGGGG
+164 AGGGGGGGG
-174 GGGNSGGSYP
+174 SGNGGGSYP

-207 CEIHGK
+207 CEIHSK
-213 TTKALVGNQM
+213 TTKSLVASQM

-253 NRRRRKTQPT
+253 NRRRRKTHPT

-286 NLITVIARL
+286 NLITVIAHL

-303 PSIPPIPDKDNLVQI
+303 PSVPAIPDKDNLVQI
-318 ISKINSINN
+318 ISKINSMNN
-327 TNSASKSPPSEA
+327 ANSVAKSPSEV
-339 VDLNASHSQQQDSV
+339 VDLNASHGQQQDSV
-353 RRTTNGFEKQT
+353 QKVTNGI
-364 NGFDKQTNGF
+364 DKQT
-374 DKQTNGFDKQAVPST
+374 VPT

-394 VLSTALATS
+394 VLSTALAAST
-403 NPDSNTSQSQ
+403 PETNTSQSQ

-419 GNNKSKSQSTEPTNV
+419 GNNKSKSHSTEPASV
-434 VNSHEKSIRVFSAT
+434 VNSHEKSIRVFPAAGMIRSNNT
-448 RKNDALESSPEMYKQ
+448 QEGPPEIYKQ
-463 PDKETQP
+463 SDGEP
-470 YLSLRLFGSTE
+470 YLSLQLFGSTE
-481 EDVPCKMDTANKYL
+481 EDIPPKMDTANKYL

-518 FPIRSVD
+518 FPIRSVAKD
-525 EDARI
+525 IRHPHI
-530 ADYGEDIATVEVS
+530 ADYGEDVGTVEVS
-543 TSRPWRAPP
+543 TSRAWCAPP

-563 ENGSPPNPAYQSCYT
+563 ENGSPPNPTYQTCYA

-602 FKLFGKEPSTI
+602 FKLFGKEPGTI
-613 PGNLRGEIVNWLKHS
+613 PGNLRDEIVNWLKHS

-679 GRFLVRTDAQL
+679 GRFLVRTDTQL

-696 ATRISKSWR
+696 MTRVSKSWR
-705 TWNTPELTFVSPIAV
+705 TWNTPELTIVSPIAV
-720 VGGRKTSLI
+720 VGGRKTSLV

-781 ILGRCF
+781 TIGRCF
-787 IEVENRFRG
+787 IEVDNRFRG
-796 NSFPVIIANSSV
+796 NSFPVIIANSSI
-808 CQELRSLEAELE
+808 CQELRNLEAELE
-820 GSQFVDGS
+820 DSQFLDVSTD
-828 SDEQAHDARR
+828 DQVHDARR
-838 LKPKDEVL
+838 LNPRDHVL

-854 LFQKAAASTSAEK
+854 LFQKSAACTPCTK
-867 SDSSGLDLMYF
+867 SDISDSDLIQF
-878 STARFRYLLLFS
+878 STARFKYLLLFS
-890 SERDWCSL
+890 NERDWCSL
-898 TKTLLEILAKRSLAS
+898 TKTLLDILAKRSLVS

-933 VKRRSSHMAR
+933 VKRKSSRMVH
-943 LLVQFVVVCPDD
+943 LLVQFVVICPDN
-955 SKLYPFLPNV
+955 SRLYPFLPNLP
-965 AGPGGLT
+965 GPGGLT

-978 SIENAVDI
+978 SIDEAEDI
-986 VDALTDDPQQIG
+986 VDALTDDPQLIG
-998 LSCWH
+998 LSCWQ

-1015 YAKLRNNNSYNELVA
+1015 YAKLRNNHWYNELVA
-1030 QKLVDRKNNQVTIM
+1030 QKLVDRKNSQLTIM
-1044 VGKEE
+1044 VNKEE
-1049 IHMDQ
+1049 IRVDA
-1054 PGNVGEKNKSA
+1054 GNVGENNTSG

-1070 IRTCNQCAILD
+1070 IRSCSQCAILES
-1081 AGLLRR
+1081 GRLLRR

-1124 SGRSFKWERLDFGT
+1124 SGKSFKWERLDFGT

>member
-1 MQREVGPQVAPPM
+1 MQGEVGPQVAPPL
-14 FLHQIQPLPPHAT
+14 FLHQIQPLPPHAAA

-32 GNPWPAA
+32 GHPWPAA
-39 AAAEAAGGA
+39 PAAAGEA
-48 NWNPRMWDWDS
+48 NWNPKMWDWDS
-59 RALTAKPSSDA
+59 RTLTARPASDA
-70 LRVNA
+70 LRLGGGA
-75 GLSHHHHHHHQQQSP
+75 QGQQQHHKQQQPVS
-90 PAVAKAAEALRQG
+90 AAAKAAEAHRQG
-103 GGGSGGL
+103 AGGNGGL
-110 NLQLGLRED
+110 NLHLGLRED
-119 AATHMD
+119 GATPMD
-125 VSPAATTVSSSP
+125 TSPSAPMASSP
-137 SPPPSSAPAQEPVV
+137 SPPASAGQEPVV

-164 ASGGGGGGGG
+164 ALGSGGGGAAANGGA
-174 GGGNSGGSYP
+174 SYP

-193 DLTNAKDYHRRHKV
+193 DLTSAKDYHRRHKV
-207 CEIHGK
+207 CETHSK
-213 TTKALVGNQM
+213 TTKALVASQM

-230 SRFHPLSEFDEGK
+230 SRFHPLAEFDEGK

-295 QGSNVGKL
+295 QGSNVGKA
-303 PSIPPIPDKDNLVQI
+303 PTIPPMPDKQNLVEI
-318 ISKINSINN
+318 ISKINSLNN
-327 TNSASKSPPSEA
+327 TTPVAKSPPLEV
-339 VDLNASHSQQQDSV
+339 VDLNASQEQQEDSV
-353 RRTTNGFEKQT
+353 QKTADGV
-364 NGFDKQTNGF
+364 
-374 DKQTNGFDKQAVPST
+374 DKQAVPST

-394 VLSTALATS
+394 VLSTGLATS
-403 NPDSNTSQSQ
+403 TPETNTSQSQ

-419 GNNKSKSQSTEPTNV
+419 GNNKSKSHSTEATTV
-434 VNSHEKSIRVFSAT
+434 VNSHEKSIQAFPAAGFT
-448 RKNDALESSPEMYKQ
+448 RSNSTHESQPHTYKQ
-463 PDKETQP
+463 TGQETQP
-470 YLSLRLFGSTE
+470 YLSLQLFGSTE
-481 EDVPCKMDTANKYL
+481 EDIPPKMDFANKYL

-518 FPIRSVD
+518 FPIHSVD
-525 EDARI
+525 EEDRHPH
-530 ADYGEDIATVEVS
+530 DYGEDAAMVEVS
-543 TSRPWRAPP
+543 TSRAWCAPQ
-552 LELFKDSERPI
+552 LELFKDSDRPI
-563 ENGSPPNPAYQSCYT
+563 ENGSPPNPGYQSCYA

-613 PGNLRGEIVNWLKHS
+613 PVNLRDDIVNWLKHS

-646 LSMPAIAWDELE
+646 LSMPSIAWDELE
-658 ENLLQRVN
+658 ENLLYRVN
-666 TLVQGS
+666 TLVHHS
-672 DLDFWRK
+672 DLDFWSK
-679 GRFLVRTDAQL
+679 GRFLVRTDSKL
-690 VSYKDG
+690 VSYKEG
-696 ATRISKSWR
+696 RARLSKSWR

-720 VGGRKTSLI
+720 TGGQKTSLV

-773 DLPGEPHL
+773 DLPGEPDL

-796 NSFPVIIANSSV
+796 NSFPVIVASSSV
-808 CQELRSLEAELE
+808 CQELRDLEVELE
-820 GSQFVDGS
+820 DSQFLDVS
-828 SDEQAHDARR
+828 SDDQVHDPRQP
-838 LKPKDEVL
+838 KPRDRIL

-854 LFQKAAASTSAEK
+854 LFQRTAACTSSTRSNV
-867 SDSSGLDLMYF
+867 SDLDLIQF
-878 STARFRYLLLFS
+878 STPRFKYLLLFS

-898 TKTLLEILAKRSLAS
+898 TKTLLDILAKRSLVS

-920 LEMLSEIHLLNRA
+920 MDMLAEVHLLNRA
-933 VKRRSSHMAR
+933 VKRKSSRMVH
-943 LLVQFVVVCPDD
+943 LLIKFVVICPDN
-955 SKLYPFLPNV
+955 SKVYPFLPNFP
-965 AGPGGLT
+965 GPGGLT

-978 SIENAVDI
+978 SIENAEDI

-998 LSCWH
+998 LNCWQ

-1015 YAKLRNNNSYNELVA
+1015 YAKLMNHNSYNELVA
-1030 QKLVDRKNNQVTIM
+1030 QKLVDRKNSQVTIM
-1044 VGKEE
+1044 VDKDDTRL
-1049 IHMDQ
+1049 DQ
-1054 PGNVGEKNKSA
+1054 QGNAGRVR
-1065 IQALQ
+1065 ALQ
-1070 IRTCNQCAILD
+1070 IQSCSQCAILES
-1081 AGLLRR
+1081 GVLRK
-1087 PLHSRGLLARPY
+1087 PLRSRGLLARPY

-1110 VCVCVFMRALLRFN
+1110 VCVCVFMRALLRIN
-1124 SGRSFKWERLDFGT
+1124 SGRSFKWERLDYGAQ
-1138 I
+1138 

>member
-1 MQREVGPQVAPPM
+1 MHREVGPQVAPPL
-14 FLHQIQPLPPHAT
+14 FLHQIQPLPPHAA

-32 GNPWPAA
+32 GHPWPAGA
-39 AAAEAAGGA
+39 SVAPAKAPVAEAGGGG

-59 RALTAKPSSDA
+59 RALTARPSPDA
-70 LRVNA
+70 LRLGGGGVQ
-75 GLSHHHHHHHQQQSP
+75 SQQQQ
-90 PAVAKAAEALRQG
+90 PAAAKAAEALPLRQG
-103 GGGSGGL
+103 GGGSGEL

-119 AATHMD
+119 AATPMD
-125 VSPAATTVSSSP
+125 TSGPAPMASSP
-137 SPPPSSAPAQEPVV
+137 SPPASAAAGQEPVV

-164 ASGGGGGGGG
+164 AGGSGGGGAANG
-174 GGGNSGGSYP
+174 GGSYP
-184 MCQVDDCRA
+184 VCQVDDCRA
-193 DLTNAKDYHRRHKV
+193 DLTSAKDYHRRHKV
-207 CEIHGK
+207 CEIHSK
-213 TTKALVGNQM
+213 TTKALVANQM

-230 SRFHPLSEFDEGK
+230 SRFHPLAEFDEGK

-253 NRRRRKTQPT
+253 NRRRRKTQRT

-295 QGSNVGKL
+295 QGTNVGKV
-303 PSIPPIPDKDNLVQI
+303 PSIPPIPDKQNLVEI
-318 ISKINSINN
+318 ISKINSLNN
-327 TNSASKSPPSEA
+327 TNSVAKSPPLEP
-339 VDLNASHSQQQDSV
+339 VDLNASHGQEQEDSV
-353 RRTTNGFEKQT
+353 QKTTNGI
-364 NGFDKQTNGF
+364 DKQT
-374 DKQTNGFDKQAVPST
+374 VPST
-389 MDLLA
+389 MDLLG
-394 VLSTALATS
+394 VLSTGLATS
-403 NPDSNTSQSQ
+403 TPETNASQSQ

-419 GNNKSKSQSTEPTNV
+419 GNNKSKSHSTEPATV
-434 VNSHEKSIRVFSAT
+434 VNSDDKSIRAFPAADLMRNNST
-448 RKNDALESSPEMYKQ
+448 HESQPHIYKQ
-463 PDKETQP
+463 TDQETQP
-470 YLSLRLFGSTE
+470 YLSLQLFGSTE
-481 EDVPCKMDTANKYL
+481 EDIPPKMDSANKYL

-518 FPIRSVD
+518 FPIQNSVD
-525 EDARI
+525 GEVRHPCN
-530 ADYGEDIATVEVS
+530 ADYGEDAAMVEVS
-543 TSRPWRAPP
+543 TSRAWCAPS
-552 LELFKDSERPI
+552 LGLFKDPGRPI
-563 ENGSPPNPAYQSCYT
+563 ENGSPPNPGYQSCYA

-586 PSTSNS
+586 PSSSNS

-602 FKLFGKEPSTI
+602 FKLFGKEPGTI
-613 PGNLRGEIVNWLKHS
+613 PGNLRGEIINWLKHS

-646 LSMPAIAWDELE
+646 LSMPPIAWDELE

-666 TLVQGS
+666 TLVQSS

-679 GRFLVRTDAQL
+679 GRFLVRTDTQL

-696 ATRISKSWR
+696 MTHLSKSWK

-720 VGGRKTSLI
+720 VGGRKTSLV

-781 ILGRCF
+781 SLGRCF

-796 NSFPVIIANSSV
+796 NSFPVIVANSSV
-808 CQELRSLEAELE
+808 CQELRNLEVELE
-820 GSQFVDGS
+820 DSQFHDVS
-828 SDEQAHDARR
+828 SDDHVHDPRQS
-838 LKPKDEVL
+838 KPRDQVL

-854 LFQKAAASTSAEK
+854 LFQRAACTHSTR
-867 SDSSGLDLMYF
+867 SDVSDPDLIQF
-878 STARFRYLLLFS
+878 SMTRFKHLLLFS

-898 TKTLLEILAKRSLAS
+898 TRTLLDILAKRSLVS
-913 DELSQET
+913 KELSQET

-933 VKRRSSHMAR
+933 VKRKSSRMVH
-943 LLVQFVVVCPDD
+943 LLIQFVVICPDN
-955 SKLYPFLPNV
+955 SNLYPFLPNV
-965 AGPGGLT
+965 PGPGGLT

-978 SIENAVDI
+978 SIENAEDI
-986 VDALTDDPQQIG
+986 IDALTDDPQQIG
-998 LSCWH
+998 LSCWQ

-1015 YAKLRNNNSYNELVA
+1015 YAKLRNHNSYNELVA
-1030 QKLVDRKNNQVTIM
+1030 QKLVDRKNSQFTIRID
-1044 VGKEE
+1044 KDE
-1049 IHMDQ
+1049 IHTDQ
-1054 PGNVGEKNKSA
+1054 SGNAGDYNKSGF
-1065 IQALQ
+1065 QALQ
-1070 IRTCNQCAILD
+1070 IRSCSQCAILES
-1081 AGLLRR
+1081 GVLRQ
-1087 PLHSRGLLARPY
+1087 PLRSRGLLARPY
-1099 IHSMLA
+1099 VHSMLA

-1124 SGRSFKWERLDFGT
+1124 SGRSFKWERINFGT